1 MPNMDG
7 MPENEKFGAKLHA
20 GEAGTAQAA
29 GQNLEH
35 AHHAHHHG
43 DDHDE
48 HDDADANGGA
58 VTEEAL
64 DLAAVRAALAT
75 KTGKQYWRTLEE
87 LSGDPR
93 FEQLL
98 HREFPRQASEWD
110 DAVDRRD
117 FLKLMAASLA
127 FAGLSGC
134 GKAPEEHIIPYVK
147 QPDGLVLGK
156 PQFYATAM
164 PFGADAIGVL
174 VESHEG
180 RPTNIQGNPDHPSS
194 MGAVNSFVQAS
205 ILDLYDPDRSQV
217 PNYLGDISSIQAF
230 REAAQSVAGAMK
242 TMAGEGFRILTG
254 TVTSPL
260 VAGQI
265 QALLKLYPKA
275 KWHQWE
281 PAGDDGAREGSKMAF
296 GRYMNTVYRPEK
308 AEVILSLDADFMAS
322 GPGHIRYMKQFYRR
336 RKLDNDTTEMNRLYV
351 VEPTPSVTGASADH
365 RLPLRSSDVGI
376 FTRALAA
383 KVGLGGVAELPP
395 AAQKWLETVRGELQ
409 KHRGAS
415 LVIPGEQQP
424 AEIHALAHA
433 INAALGNV
441 GNTVYYTEPVEATPV
456 NQLESLRTLC
466 NDMAAGLVDTLV
478 ILAGNPVYDAP
489 HDFDFTA
496 KLKKV
501 RNAVHLSSHFDETSE
516 YCQWHV
522 AESHYLEAW
531 GDARAFDGTLSIVQP
546 LIAPLYSTLSAYEV
560 LAAFSDKPGIS
571 AYDAIRERMK
581 TAHSGADF
589 EKFWRKSLHDGVV
602 AGTALT
608 AVSVAPTATLPAS
621 NPVSA
626 DTLEFIF
633 RPDPSVYDGRFA
645 NNGWLQELPK
655 PVTKLTWDN
664 AAMVSPKTAESLG
677 LTHKVAARGGEHG
690 QILSTVIDIS
700 LSGSKVTAAAWILPG
715 QADGVVVLPLGYG
728 RKKAGYTGSNKG
740 FNAYAV
746 RNSGALWAATGGSI
760 KKTGDDYPMA
770 CTQYH
775 FNMEGRKILA
785 SGTLEEYKQNPAFA
799 HEHDEKPPKE
809 LTLYKEF
816 SYPGYAW
823 AMAIDLTSCNGCNA
837 CVVACQS
844 ENNIPVVGKDQVMRG
859 REMHWI
865 RIDRYYTA
873 QTETNDPSTNT
884 NDALANPDT
893 FFQPVPCM
901 QCENAPC
908 EQVCPVGATVHS
920 AEGLNDMA
928 YNRCIGTRYC
938 SNNCPYKVRRFNFLR
953 FQDWETPQLK
963 LLRNPEVTVR
973 SRGVMEKCT
982 YCVQRINNVRIE
994 SEKENRPIRDGE
1006 IVTACQQ
1013 ACPSEAIIFGN
1024 ANDPTTRV
1032 AKLKAQQRNYSI
1044 LGELNARP
1052 RTTYLAAVRNTN
1064 SDLATPGEKA

>member
-1 MPNMDG
+1 MPLMDR
-7 MPENEKFGAKLHA
+7 MQDNDKFGGKLHA
-20 GEAGTAQAA
+20 GQA
-29 GQNLEH
+29 EITH
-35 AHHAHHHG
+35 AHGHENGYAHRH
-43 DDHDE
+43 DHDE
-48 HDDADANGGA
+48 EDEHDSASVKDAVVN
-58 VTEEAL
+58 EQPL
-64 DLAAVRAALAT
+64 DLAAVRASLAA

-194 MGAVNSFVQAS
+194 MGAIDSFVQAS
-205 ILDLYDPDRSQV
+205 ILNLYDPDRSQV
-217 PNYLGDISSIQAF
+217 PNYLGDISSVQAF
-230 REAAQSVAGAMK
+230 REAAQSTAGAMK
-242 TMAGEGFRILTG
+242 TLAGEGFRILTG

-322 GPGHIRYMKQFYRR
+322 GPGHIRHMKQFYRR
-336 RKLDNDTTEMNRLYV
+336 RKLDNDTSEMNRLYV

-395 AAQKWLETVRGELQ
+395 PAQHWMETVRTELQ

-441 GNTVYYTEPVEATPV
+441 GNTVYYTDPVEATPV
-456 NQLESLRTLC
+456 NQLESLRMLC
-466 NDMAAGLVDTLV
+466 NDMGAGLIDTLV
-478 ILAGNPVYDAP
+478 ILGGNPVYDAP
-489 HDFDFTA
+489 HDFEFTA
-496 KLKKV
+496 KLKRV

-546 LIAPLYSTLSAYEV
+546 LIAPLYSTLSTYEV

-571 AYDAIRERMK
+571 AYDAVRERLK
-581 TAHSGADF
+581 TTHAGADF

-602 AGTALT
+602 AGTASS
-608 AVSVAPTATLPAS
+608 AVSVAPTATLPAT
-621 NPVSA
+621 NPVSV
-626 DTLEFIF
+626 DTLEFVF

-664 AAMVSPKTAESLG
+664 AALVSPKTAESLG
-677 LTHKVAARGGEHG
+677 LTHKVASRGGEHG

-746 RNSGALWAATGGSI
+746 RNSGALWAATGGTI
-760 KKTGDDYPMA
+760 KKTGDEYPMA

-816 SYPGYAW
+816 AYPGYAW

-873 QTETNDPSTNT
+873 KTETNDPSTNT

-982 YCVQRINNVRIE
+982 YCVQRINNVRIDA
-994 SEKENRPIRDGE
+994 EKENRPIRDGE

-1013 ACPSEAIIFGN
+1013 ACPSEAIVFGN

-1064 SDLATPGEKA
+1064 SDLAAPAEKA

>member
-1 MPNMDG
+1 MRDN
-7 MPENEKFGAKLHA
+7 ENIDTQKRQPGV
-20 GEAGTAQAA
+20 
-29 GQNLEH
+29 
-35 AHHAHHHG
+35 AHTP
-43 DDHDE
+43 
-48 HDDADANGGA
+48 HDDAGDSMGSAET
-58 VTEEAL
+58 VISEKPL
-64 DLAAVRAALAT
+64 DLAAVRAKLGS
-75 KTGKQYWRTLEE
+75 KTGKHYWRTLEE
-87 LSGDPR
+87 LAEDPQ

-110 DAVDRRD
+110 DSVDRRD

-134 GKAPEEHIIPYVK
+134 GKAPEEHIVPYVK

-156 PQFYATAM
+156 PWFYATAM
-164 PFGADAIGVL
+164 PFGADSVGVL

-194 MGAVNSFVQAS
+194 LGAVNSFVQAS
-205 ILDLYDPDRSQV
+205 ILNLYDPDRSQV
-217 PNYLGDISSIQAF
+217 PSYVGQISSSAAF
-230 REAAQSVAGAMK
+230 KDAAQNMASAFK
-242 TMAGEGFRILTG
+242 TLNGEGFRILTG
-254 TVTSPL
+254 TITSPL
-260 VAGQI
+260 VSEQI

-281 PAGDDGAREGSKMAF
+281 PAGNDGGREGSKMAF
-296 GRYMNTVYRPEK
+296 GRYVNTVYRPEK

-322 GPGHIRYMKQFYRR
+322 GPGHIRYMKDFYLR
-336 RKLDNDTTEMNRLYV
+336 RKLEHESSEMNRLYV
-351 VEPTPSVTGASADH
+351 VEPTPSVTGATADH
-365 RLPLRSSDVGI
+365 RLPLRSSDVGL

-383 KVGLGGVAELPP
+383 KVGLGGTAQLPP
-395 AAQKWLETVRGELQ
+395 AAQHWLDTVRGELQ

-441 GNTVYYTEPVEATPV
+441 GNTVIYTEPVEAAPV

-466 NDMAAGLVDTLV
+466 NDMAAGSVDTLL
-478 ILAGNPVYDAP
+478 ILGGNPVYDAP
-489 HDFDFTA
+489 HDFDFII
-496 KLKKV
+496 KLRKV
-501 RNAVHLSSHFDETSE
+501 RNTLHLSPYFDETAE
-516 YCQWHV
+516 QCKWHIP
-522 AESHYLEAW
+522 ESLYLEAW
-531 GDARAFDGTLSIVQP
+531 GDTRAFDGTVSIIQP
-546 LIAPLYSTLSAYEV
+546 LIAPLYSTLSGYEV
-560 LAAFSDKPGIS
+560 LAAFSDKPEVT
-571 AYDAIRERMK
+571 AYDALRERLK
-581 TAHSGADF
+581 ASHNGPDF

-602 AGTALT
+602 GNTALP
-608 AVSVAPTATLPAS
+608 AISVASAATLPPTIPTATDA
-621 NPVSA
+621 
-626 DTLEFIF
+626 LEFIF

-664 AAMVSPKTAESLG
+664 AAMVSPKTAEILG
-677 LTHKVAARGGEHG
+677 LTHKVVSRGGEHG
-690 QILSTVIDIS
+690 QILSNVVDIS
-700 LSGSKVTAAAWILPG
+700 LFNSKVTAAAWILPG

-746 RNSGALWAATGGSI
+746 RTSDALWAATGGSV
-760 KKTGDDYPMA
+760 KKTGAEYPLA

-785 SGTLEEYKQNPAFA
+785 TGTLDDFRRNPAFA
-799 HEHDEKPPKE
+799 HEHDEQRPKE
-809 LTLYKEF
+809 LTLYKEYG
-816 SYPGYAW
+816 YPGYAW
-823 AMAIDLTSCNGCNA
+823 AMTIDLNSCNGCNA

-865 RIDRYYTA
+865 RIDRYYRAETA
-873 QTETNDPSTNT
+873 TNDPSTNT
-884 NDALANPDT
+884 NDALANPET

-908 EQVCPVGATVHS
+908 EQVCPVAATVHS
-920 AEGLNDMA
+920 AEGLNDMT

-963 LLRNPEVTVR
+963 LMRNPEVTIR

-982 YCVQRINNVRIE
+982 YCVQRINNVRIDA
-994 SEKENRPIRDGE
+994 EKENRPIRDGE
-1006 IVTACQQ
+1006 IITACQA

-1052 RTTYLAAVRNTN
+1052 RTTYLAAVRNPN
-1064 SDLATPGEKA
+1064 PDLSAPSEKA